1 LNVRSGPGVNF
12 PVLATVRYGTEA
24 EIIGRSADGRWWVVR
39 MPAAPGGSA
48 WVSADFVAV
57 TNADNVPVIASP
69 PPPVVVVP
77 TPAPTPTRVPAP
89 TATPGP
95 QMSLRANPT
104 TINQGQCS
112 TLEWSVQNVQAVW
125 VYPQGEPYH
134 RFPRTGQG
142 SEQVCPPH
150 TTTYEM
156 RVLQRDG
163 QVVFQRVTVT
173 VRPAAVQNPLDGTN
187 WNVTGVYIG
196 NAVASPLSGT
206 AITLRFSGQQ
216 VNGNAGCNT
225 FNGSYSVSGN
235 NIWFSDIGTGM
246 SLCDS
251 PAGVMQ
257 QESDFV
263 SALRASTTFQLDGN
277 RLTLRRGDGTTTVF
291 ATRQ

>member
-1 LNVRSGPGVNF
+1 
-12 PVLATVRYGTEA
+12 
-24 EIIGRSADGRWWVVR
+24 
-39 MPAAPGGSA
+39 
-48 WVSADFVAV
+48 
-57 TNADNVPVIASP
+57 
-69 PPPVVVVP
+69 
-77 TPAPTPTRVPAP
+77 
-89 TATPGP
+89 
-95 QMSLRANPT
+95 MSLRANPT